1 MFQGTGHAHRP
12 VADVL
17 RIAIDGSE
25 GGAAVGGRGAMPLP
39 DRNVQPVPG
48 YESIRSSNGFVVA
61 LLATLCRVAIRSNV
75 ERKSEMDV
83 ASGLGETARATAPV
97 ASSTLSVNVFT
108 APGKAM
114 VGERPKPF
122 GEALGFDPI
131 TSTLI
136 FGEHDAV
143 LVDAMMTV
151 AEAEALA
158 DWVALHNRNLE
169 TIYITH
175 AHFDHF
181 YGLSVLLDRFPDA
194 RAIATPTTVNAM
206 QMFLSPPVVQLARR
220 MFPGQV
226 ATRLVAPE
234 PYERDT
240 FTLEGHE
247 LRILEEGRTDS
258 VDSTSLYVPSIGLI
272 VAGDVVYNQC
282 RMYVGDTTPES
293 RKNWI
298 ADLDRLAALN
308 PTMVVAG
315 HKKPGA
321 PDSPSAIQDTKRYLE
336 DFDRLQKTATS
347 DQELFDQMTALYP
360 GWVANQSWLMFGFP
374 GV

>member
-1 MFQGTGHAHRP
+1 MDGT
-12 VADVL
+12 
-17 RIAIDGSE
+17 
-25 GGAAVGGRGAMPLP
+25 
-39 DRNVQPVPG
+39 
-48 YESIRSSNGFVVA
+48 NG
-61 LLATLCRVAIRSNV
+61 LKETTRV
-75 ERKSEMDV
+75 
-83 ASGLGETARATAPV
+83 TAPV
-97 ASSTLSVNVFT
+97 ASNTPESNTLSVNVLT

-143 LVDAMMTV
+143 LVDAMTTV

-181 YGLSVLLDRFPDA
+181 YGLSILLDRFPGA
-194 RAIATPTTVNAM
+194 RAIATPKTLNAIT
-206 QMFLSPPVVQLARR
+206 QIYLSPPVKQLARR

-226 ATRLVAPE
+226 ATKLVAPE
-234 PYERDT
+234 PYEHGT
-240 FTLEGHE
+240 FTLEGQE
-247 LRILEEGRTDS
+247 LRIIEQGHTDS
-258 VDSTSLYVPSIGLI
+258 PDSTSLYVPAIGLV

-282 RMYVGDTTPES
+282 CMYVGDTTPES

-298 ADLDRLAALN
+298 AALDRLAALN

-321 PDSPSAIQDTKRYLE
+321 PDSPSTIQETKRYLQ
-336 DFDRLQKTATS
+336 DFDRLQKTAKS
-347 DQELFDQMTALYP
+347 DQELFDRMTELYP
-360 GWVANQSWLMFGFP
+360 HWVANQSWLMFGFP
-374 GV
+374 GA

>member
-1 MFQGTGHAHRP
+1 MGGT
-12 VADVL
+12 
-17 RIAIDGSE
+17 
-25 GGAAVGGRGAMPLP
+25 
-39 DRNVQPVPG
+39 
-48 YESIRSSNGFVVA
+48 NG
-61 LLATLCRVAIRSNV
+61 L
-75 ERKSEMDV
+75 K
-83 ASGLGETARATAPV
+83 ET
-97 ASSTLSVNVFT
+97 TLSVNVFT

-114 VGERPKPF
+114 VGERPRPF

-136 FGEHDAV
+136 FGEYDAV
-143 LVDAMMTV
+143 LVDAMGTV

-181 YGLSVLLDRFPDA
+181 YGLSILLDRFPGA
-194 RAIATPTTVNAM
+194 RAIATPKTVTAM
-206 QMFLSPPVVQLARR
+206 QTSFSPPVEQLARR
-220 MFPGQV
+220 LFPGQV
-226 ATRLVAPE
+226 ATRLVPPE

-240 FTLEGHE
+240 FTLEGQE
-247 LRILEEGRTDS
+247 LRIIEQGHTDS
-258 VDSTSLYVPSIGLI
+258 PDTTSLYVPSIGLI

-282 RMYVGDTTPES
+282 HMYVGDTTPES

-321 PDSPSAIQDTKRYLE
+321 PDSPSAIQDTKRYLL
-336 DFDRLQKTATS
+336 DFDRLGQTTAS
-347 DQELFDQMTALYP
+347 DEELFNQMTELSP
-360 GWVANQSWLMFGFP
+360 HGVATQSWLMFGFP
-374 GV
+374 SG

>member
-1 MFQGTGHAHRP
+1 MDAANGLKDPTGATTP
-12 VADVL
+12 
-17 RIAIDGSE
+17 
-25 GGAAVGGRGAMPLP
+25 
-39 DRNVQPVPG
+39 
-48 YESIRSSNGFVVA
+48 SN
-61 LLATLCRVAIRSNV
+61 
-75 ERKSEMDV
+75 
-83 ASGLGETARATAPV
+83 
-97 ASSTLSVNVFT
+97 TLSVNVFT

-136 FGEHDAV
+136 FGEYDAV
-143 LVDAMMTV
+143 LVDAMTTV

-158 DWVALHNRNLE
+158 NWIALHNRNLE

-181 YGLSVLLDRFPDA
+181 YGLSILLDRFPGA
-194 RAIATPTTVNAM
+194 RAIATPEAVKAM
-206 QMFLSPPVVQLARR
+206 AMSFTPVIERLARR
-220 MFPGQV
+220 LFPGQV
-226 ATRLVAPE
+226 ATKLVPPE
-234 PYERDT
+234 AYEQDT

-247 LRILEEGRTDS
+247 LRIIKQGRTDS
-258 VDSTSLYVPSIGLI
+258 PDSTSLYVPSIGLV

-298 ADLDRLAALN
+298 AALDRLAALN

-321 PDSPSAIQDTKRYLE
+321 PDSPSTIQDTKRYIE
-336 DFDRLQKTATS
+336 DFDRLQKTAKS
-347 DQELFDQMTALYP
+347 ERELFDQMTELYP
-360 GWVANQSWLMFGFP
+360 DWVANQSWLMFGFP
-374 GV
+374 GG